1 MTLLSM
7 GAPIAS
13 IAMEVLAVPVPVVV
27 PVLVLALVV
36 PADPASPRVVFQ
48 DLPRINRE
56 WCIPKAAPLDLALVY
71 KVHLVPPSLEAAAPS
86 LEAANLEA
94 VAPNLEAA
102 FTTLEAAVL
111 TREAA
116 APTL

>member
-1 MTLLSM
+1 MTPLSM

-13 IAMEVLAVPVPVVV
+13 IVMEVVAVPVPVPVVV

-56 WCIPKAAPLDLALVY
+56 WYIPKAAPLDLALVY
-71 KVHLVPPSLEAAAPS
+71 KVHLVPPSSEAAAPS

-94 VAPNLEAA
+94 VAFSLEAA
-102 FTTLEAAVL
+102 SL
-111 TREAA
+111 TPEAA
-116 APTL
+116 ALTL